1 MEECKKIIENML
13 SKAKSPTTT
22 PLGLDIYY
30 MNFIV
35 SLAKIPGG
43 LFAAVFLK
51 LFPNRPI
58 FLGSAILV
66 ILAHFTTGLANMGT
80 LPPEFALVAVAA
92 IQFASTAG
100 YVSVAGLLLGV
111 LLPSSSR
118 STFTGI
124 IATIEG
130 LSALSQS
137 IIRPYIVDAIGQ
149 SGLFFVFGGLVTIC
163 LVYMFFMMPETKG
176 VPLEKIEYIFLCPRH
191 EGCTIRRD
199 PNALITDMVNKV
211 KSIARFCEKAT
222 VREPKIIQPLQAHD
236 KASLK

>member
-1 MEECKKIIENML
+1 MTSGGEG
-13 SKAKSPTTT
+13 
-22 PLGLDIYY
+22 LGLDPFYLS
-30 MNFIV
+30 FIV

-51 LFPNRPI
+51 FFPNRPI
-58 FLGSAILV
+58 FLGSAAMV
-66 ILAHFTTGLANMGT
+66 AAAHVTMGLT
-80 LPPEFALVAVAA
+80 ISDVLPSEFALVAVAT

-137 IIRPYIVDAIGQ
+137 VIRGAFISQSSAHFQFYLGVRLTSGQ
-149 SGLFFVFGGLVTIC
+149 
-163 LVYMFFMMPETKG
+163 
-176 VPLEKIEYIFLCPRH
+176 
-191 EGCTIRRD
+191 
-199 PNALITDMVNKV
+199 
-211 KSIARFCEKAT
+211 
-222 VREPKIIQPLQAHD
+222 VRQ
-236 KASLK
+236 

>member
-1 MEECKKIIENML
+1 MGQMARMVMDAPIMKQG
-13 SKAKSPTTT
+13 
-22 PLGLDIYY
+22 LGLDPFY
-30 MNFIV
+30 MSFIV

-51 LFPNRPI
+51 FFPNRPI
-58 FLGSAILV
+58 FLGSAALV
-66 ILAHFTTGLANMGT
+66 AAAHITMGLT
-80 LPPEFALVAVAA
+80 ISDLLPREFALVAVAT

-137 IIRPYIVDAIGQ
+137 IIRPYIEEGIGQ
-149 SGLFFVFGGLVTIC
+149 AGLFFLFGTIVTAC
-163 LVYMFFMMPETKG
+163 LIYMFLMMPETKG
-176 VPLEKIEYIFLCPRH
+176 VPLEMIEYIFLCPKK
-191 EGCTIRRD
+191 EGCVIRRD
-199 PNALITDMVNKV
+199 PRGTITNIVDTVMWLINVFCFV
-211 KSIARFCEKAT
+211 LKSNQMCVE
-222 VREPKIIQPLQAHD
+222 
-236 KASLK
+236 

>member
-1 MEECKKIIENML
+1 MTSGGEG
-13 SKAKSPTTT
+13 
-22 PLGLDIYY
+22 LGLDPFYLS
-30 MNFIV
+30 FIV

-51 LFPNRPI
+51 FFPNRPI
-58 FLGSAILV
+58 FLGSGAMV
-66 ILAHFTTGLANMGT
+66 AAAHVTMGLT
-80 LPPEFALVAVAA
+80 ISDVLPSEFALVAVAT

-137 IIRPYIVDAIGQ
+137 VIRPYIEDGIGQ
-149 SGLFFVFGGLVTIC
+149 ERL
-163 LVYMFFMMPETKG
+163 
-176 VPLEKIEYIFLCPRH
+176 H
-191 EGCTIRRD
+191 
-199 PNALITDMVNKV
+199 
-211 KSIARFCEKAT
+211 
-222 VREPKIIQPLQAHD
+222 
-236 KASLK
+236 

>member
-1 MEECKKIIENML
+1 MQEVGRML
-13 SKAKSPTTT
+13 SQIAKPTNTNQET
-22 PLGLDIYY
+22 NALGLDIYY

-35 SLAKIPGG
+35 SLAKIPGA
-43 LFAAVFLK
+43 LFAAIFLK

-66 ILAHFTTGLANMGT
+66 TLAHFTTGLANIGV
-80 LPPEFALVAVAA
+80 LPSEFALVAVAA

-137 IIRPYIVDAIGQ
+137 IIRPYIEEAIGQ
-149 SGLFFVFGGLVTIC
+149 SGLFFVFGSIVTGC
-163 LVYMFFMMPETKG
+163 LIYMFFMMPETKG
-176 VPLEKIEYIFLCPRH
+176 KTLEEIEYIFLSPQH
-191 EGCTIRRD
+191 EEHHVIRRD
-199 PNALITDMVNKV
+199 PSVVISNVV
-211 KSIARFCEKAT
+211 KTVKRVSRFGGKAT
-222 VREPKIIQPLQAHD
+222 MREPVLEEFRAKQQRN
-236 KASLK
+236 K